1 MYFTNRTR
9 YVVLTLCIICLT
21 LIFSNSLALN
31 FTIIC
36 MDDVRSDYRL
46 SLSTNETHEP
56 HWIDSSAHVNSLFSA
71 IAIGCLIGTIPST
84 FLIHKL
90 GLCTT
95 MTIYGMI
102 TTLATLGF
110 PFAVRAG
117 FTAVFIM
124 RVLQGISTALSF
136 PATGLIP
143 SQWST
148 IKATG
153 TFIAILSC
161 HVQFC
166 NIFTMPVSGFLCESS
181 FGWPSVFYLQGILSA
196 LAFTTFFFFYKD
208 DPSLHRNVSSTE
220 LRKISVGKHS
230 EKKQAIP
237 YRAIITDPCILGV
250 WLSTIGGNLGFQ
262 IFLLYGPTYMNKV
275 LQLDVTSTGFAT
287 ALPHI
292 LSAIVKFVVGPIS
305 DRATCIPGRWRLIFF
320 AAFSQGMMAT
330 CILLLAYITNPSL
343 AQAAYTA
350 AIVFSGIN
358 VVGIVK
364 CAQLVAR
371 QHAHFVMSVISLLL
385 CAIILLI
392 PVAVNIVCPDN
403 TPVQWSHLFLGIS
416 IIVVVANAPFA
427 FVARS
432 DPAPWTGN
440 KIHAVLPEKIDRPKI
455 EDLKSDPTQQT

>member
-1 MYFTNRTR
+1 
-9 YVVLTLCIICLT
+9 
-21 LIFSNSLALN
+21 
-31 FTIIC
+31 
-36 MDDVRSDYRL
+36 
-46 SLSTNETHEP
+46 
-56 HWIDSSAHVNSLFSA
+56 
-71 IAIGCLIGTIPST
+71 
-84 FLIHKL
+84 
-90 GLCTT
+90 

-208 DPSLHRNVSSTE
+208 DPSLHR
-220 LRKISVGKHS
+220 
-230 EKKQAIP
+230 
-237 YRAIITDPCILGV
+237 AIITDPCILGV

-330 CILLLAYITNPSL
+330 CILLLAYITNPGL

-403 TPVQWSHLFLGIS
+403 TPEQWSHLFLGIS

-455 EDLKSDPTQQT
+455 EDLKSDPTQQP

>member
-1 MYFTNRTR
+1 
-9 YVVLTLCIICLT
+9 
-21 LIFSNSLALN
+21 
-31 FTIIC
+31 
-36 MDDVRSDYRL
+36 
-46 SLSTNETHEP
+46 
-56 HWIDSSAHVNSLFSA
+56 
-71 IAIGCLIGTIPST
+71 
-84 FLIHKL
+84 
-90 GLCTT
+90 
-95 MTIYGMI
+95 MI

-161 HVQFC
+161 HVQ
-166 NIFTMPVSGFLCESS
+166 
-181 FGWPSVFYLQGILSA
+181 
-196 LAFTTFFFFYKD
+196 
-208 DPSLHRNVSSTE
+208 
-220 LRKISVGKHS
+220 
-230 EKKQAIP
+230 
-237 YRAIITDPCILGV
+237 
-250 WLSTIGGNLGFQ
+250 
-262 IFLLYGPTYMNKV
+262 V

-403 TPVQWSHLFLGIS
+403 TPEQWSHLFLGIS

-440 KIHAVLPEKIDRPKI
+440 KVGFCASILSLACSVRCLQLMDFLVLPSDTRGTTG
-455 EDLKSDPTQQT
+455 ED